1 MIDMELLKA
10 NPSTLPERYRH
21 LSQGEVDERIQRA
34 RDTLGQDLVIMGHH
48 YQRDEVFRFAD
59 FTGDSLELARIAE
72 KQSRARYIVFCG
84 VHFMAETADILT
96 GEGQTVILPDRR
108 AGCSMADMAAIDE
121 LEEAWEVMQRELG
134 DTILPVTYVNSSAD
148 IKAFVGR
155 HGGTTCTSS
164 NAAGVLKWAFSQ
176 KKRILFLPDQHLGRN
191 TSHGMGI
198 PLQQMAVWD
207 PVHGQWE
214 DVKGPMEGLCVLLW
228 KGYCSVHTKF
238 TVEQIRQVR
247 ERDPETRVIVHPEC
261 TFDVVQAA
269 DENGSTSYIIQ
280 RIEQASPGSKWAVG
294 TEVNLVQRL
303 AQNHPEQQIQLL
315 SRTMCPCLTMNRID
329 RPHLLW
335 ALESLLAGDPVN
347 RVSVDRETSYW
358 AKQALDR
365 MLSIV

>member
-1 MIDMELLKA
+1 MIDMERLRA
-10 NPSTLPERYRH
+10 NLSVLPESYRH
-21 LSQGEVDERIQRA
+21 LSNREMDERIQQA
-34 RDTLGQDLVIMGHH
+34 KDTLGRDLVMMGHH

-72 KQSRARYIVFCG
+72 RQSRASYIVFCG

-96 GEGQTVILPDRR
+96 KEEQIVILPDRR
-108 AGCSMADMAAIDE
+108 AGCSMADMATIDE
-121 LEEAWEVMQRELG
+121 LEEAWEVMQQELG

-148 IKAFVGR
+148 IKSFVGR
-155 HGGTTCTSS
+155 HGGVTCTSS

-191 TSHGMGI
+191 TSHAMGI

-207 PVHGQWE
+207 PIYGQWE
-214 DVKGPMEGLCVLLW
+214 EVKGPMEELRVLLW
-228 KGYCSVHTKF
+228 KGFCSVHTKF
-238 TVEQIRQVR
+238 TVDQIRQMR
-247 ERDPETRVIVHPEC
+247 EQDQETRVIVHPEC

-269 DENGSTSYIIQ
+269 DEKGSTSYIIH
-280 RIEQASPGSKWAVG
+280 RIQQAAPGSKWAVG

-329 RPHLLW
+329 LPHLLW
-335 ALESLLAGDPVN
+335 ALESLLEGHPVN
-347 RVSVDRETSYW
+347 QVSVDPETSYW

-365 MLSIV
+365 MLSIT

>member
-1 MIDMELLKA
+1 MELLTA
-10 NPSTLPERYRH
+10 NFSVLPERYRH
-21 LSQGEVDERIQRA
+21 LSHREVDERIQQA
-34 RDTLGQDLVIMGHH
+34 RDTLGPDLVIMGHH

-72 KQSRARYIVFCG
+72 QQNRVRYIVFCG

-96 GEGQTVILPDRR
+96 GDGQTVILPDHR
-108 AGCSMADMAAIDE
+108 AGCSMADMAAIDQ
-121 LEEAWEVMQRELG
+121 LEEAWEVMQQEFG

-155 HGGTTCTSS
+155 RGGTTCTSS
-164 NAAGVLKWAFSQ
+164 NAESVLKWAFSQ

-191 TSHGMGI
+191 TAYSMGV
-198 PLQQMAVWD
+198 PLQQMAIWD

-214 DVKGPMEGLCVLLW
+214 EVKGPMEELRVLLW
-228 KGYCSVHTKF
+228 KGFCSVHTKF
-238 TVEQIRQVR
+238 TLEQIYQVR
-247 ERDPETRVIVHPEC
+247 ERDPEIRVIVHPEC

-335 ALESLLAGDPVN
+335 VLESLLEGHPVN
-347 RVSVDRETSYW
+347 QVTVEPETSYW
-358 AKQALDR
+358 ARKALDR